1 MLKLI
6 STASVALA
14 LTLGIGTSH
23 AAFELSDENSVLAG
37 EVTVGEFEVSDFV
50 VDGLDQLFSH
60 TLSYSVDGGPQSSFG
75 TLDIVTE
82 RTGTLNTDFDGTGL
96 PDNLFATY
104 SDPDGRFNIEVNYR
118 LEGGQPGSATA
129 DLAQQIQVNNTS
141 GGDLDFSLVYFANY
155 DIAGDFLG
163 DTALEV
169 NANTIV
175 QSDGDQ
181 FVETVFTPAGAI
193 DISET
198 MFVPFALGE
207 QDDSSGDTN
216 WTLTWDTVIQEGGT
230 FNVSL
235 DTRAI
240 VPEPASMVLFVTG
253 LLLTGRG
260 LRRPR
265 KR

>member
-6 STASVALA
+6 PIASAALA
-14 LTLGIGTSH
+14 LSLGAGTSH

-37 EVTVGEFEVSDFV
+37 DVTTGEFDVEDFV
-50 VDGLDQLFSH
+50 VDGVDQLFSH
-60 TLSYSVDGGPQSSFG
+60 TLSYSVDGQPQASFG
-75 TLDIVTE
+75 TLDVVTE
-82 RTGTLNTDFDGTGL
+82 RTGTLNTDFDGSGE
-96 PDNLFATY
+96 PDNLFATFA
-104 SDPDGRFNIEVNYR
+104 DPDGRFNIEVNNR
-118 LEGGQPGSATA
+118 LEGGQPGSGVA

-141 GGDLDFSLVYFANY
+141 SGDLEFSLFYFANY

-163 DTALEV
+163 DAAIAD

-193 DISET
+193 DISQT
-198 MFVPFALGE
+198 IFVPFAIGE
-207 QDDSSGDTN
+207 EDDSSGDTS
-216 WTLTWDTVIQEGGT
+216 WTLQWDTVIQEGGT

-240 VPEPASMVLFVTG
+240 VPEPGTMVLFVTG